1 MSNLLKDLAQSLD
14 KKGIPYMII
23 GGQAVLVY
31 GEPRLTR
38 DVDLTLGV
46 TPEELSQILEAIQKL
61 NLQILVEDVEDFVRR
76 TWVLPTL
83 HPTSGLRV
91 DFIFSW
97 TPYEQ
102 QALKRAK
109 TIEIDGYPVNFASPE
124 DVIIH
129 KILAGRPRDLE
140 DVRTIL
146 RKQQI
151 DVDYVR
157 EWLSQFEKA
166 LDSPLVTTFE
176 KILEEE
182 KTCLIT
188 PKRID
193 FS

>member
-1 MSNLLKDLAQSLD
+1 M
-14 KKGIPYMII
+14 
-23 GGQAVLVY
+23 VY

>member
-1 MSNLLKDLAQSLD
+1 MSNLLKNLALSLD
-14 KKGIPYMII
+14 KEKIPYMII

-46 TPEELSQILEAIQKL
+46 TPDEFSRIVKVIKAL
-61 NLQILVEDVEDFVRR
+61 NLQILVEDAEDFVRR

-83 HPTSGLRV
+83 HPLSGLRV

-102 QALKRAK
+102 QALERARK
-109 TIEIDGYPVNFASPE
+109 IEVEGYPVRFASPE

-140 DVRTIL
+140 DVRSIL
-146 RKQQI
+146 RKQSI
-151 DVDYVR
+151 DVDYIR
-157 EWLSQFEKA
+157 KWLRQFEEA
-166 LDSPLVTTFE
+166 LNAPLLAIFE
-176 KILEEE
+176 KILQEE
-182 KTCLIT
+182 KYA
-188 PKRID
+188 
-193 FS
+193 S